1 MVIEERGQQEEIV
14 FAKTKRKVKENNYV
28 QVCNIA
34 QHCAFEKDVPTT
46 YIRELRCMFHLEK
59 SVEL

>member
-1 MVIEERGQQEEIV
+1 LRRKDSRKRQILQNLKEMSNK
-14 FAKTKRKVKENNYV
+14 KTNYA

-34 QHCAFEKDVPTT
+34 QHCAFEKDVLTS